1 MIYTSFAS
9 ILAQLKDASLITC
22 HSGTNTLQL
31 AMFSAIEECD
41 DVDGNFRRFELVTSD
56 GFDGYKT
63 LHEFHI
69 KDNEDVL
76 LSSNGGYAL
85 MQDIEGNA
93 VQVGM
98 CQTVRFTA

>member
-1 MIYTSFAS
+1 MIHTSFTN
-9 ILAQLKDASLITC
+9 ILTQLKDANLITC
-22 HSGTNTLQL
+22 HSGTNTPQL
-31 AMFSAIEECD
+31 VMFSAIEECD

-56 GFDGYKT
+56 GFDGYET

-69 KDNEDVL
+69 KDNNDVL
-76 LSSNGGYAL
+76 LFSNGGYAL

-98 CQTVRFTA
+98 CQTVCFTA